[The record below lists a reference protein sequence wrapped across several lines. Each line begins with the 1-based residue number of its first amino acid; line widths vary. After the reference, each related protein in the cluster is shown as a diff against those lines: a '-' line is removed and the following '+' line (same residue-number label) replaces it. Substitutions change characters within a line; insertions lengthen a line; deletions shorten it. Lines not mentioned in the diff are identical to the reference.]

1 MIVVIVTDAN
11 IKDIPC
17 YETVSLILTMLVVAD
32 VDDKSDYG
40 KDIMI
45 YNTTWNAEENDNVY
59 DFEVV
64 LMTQTIMVKIANR
77 DDNHCD
83 WVSLY

>member
-1 MIVVIVTDAN
+1 
-11 IKDIPC
+11 
-17 YETVSLILTMLVVAD
+17 MLVVAD
-32 VDDKSDYG
+32 IDNKSDCG
-40 KDIMI
+40 KDMI

-64 LMTQTIMVKIANR
+64 LMTQTGMVKIANG

-83 WVSLY
+83 WVSFY

>member
-17 YETVSLILTMLVVAD
+17 YETVLLILTMLVIAD

-45 YNTTWNAEENDNVY
+45 YNTT
-59 DFEVV
+59 
-64 LMTQTIMVKIANR
+64 
-77 DDNHCD
+77 
-83 WVSLY
+83 